1 MQLLSEKFV
10 AAWQDKILNIHPS
23 LLPLFPGIDT
33 HRRALAAGVRVHGAT
48 VHFVRAD
55 VDSGPIVAQAAVPV
69 LPHDTEEALAA
80 RVLKVEHRLFPLA
93 LKLVAGGR
101 ARIVEER
108 VVIEGEKVA
117 PDATLFSP
125 SD

>member
-1 MQLLSEKFV
+1 
-10 AAWQDKILNIHPS
+10 
-23 LLPLFPGIDT
+23 
-33 HRRALAAGVRVHGAT
+33 
-48 VHFVRAD
+48 
-55 VDSGPIVAQAAVPV
+55 VPV